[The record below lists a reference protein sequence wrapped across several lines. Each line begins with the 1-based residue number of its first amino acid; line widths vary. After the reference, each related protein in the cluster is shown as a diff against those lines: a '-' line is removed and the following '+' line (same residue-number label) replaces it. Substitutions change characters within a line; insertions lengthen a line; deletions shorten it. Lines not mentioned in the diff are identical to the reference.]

1 MTRGLPRRLPL
12 AQTAILMVSQAQLP
26 QPRLEAPCVRIAIAV
41 TLVEPTDR
49 DEIVSFALP
58 PPS

>member
-1 MTRGLPRRLPL
+1 
-12 AQTAILMVSQAQLP
+12 
-26 QPRLEAPCVRIAIAV
+26 V

-58 PPS
+58 PPSWAVPSTVFPAVKVTGPVGITVGDEIVAVKVTA